1 MCAAEAKP
9 LFSII
14 KLTAAP
20 KRNRGQLAKGPNEEH
35 LFELSL
41 DVERIKSEPWNI

>member
-1 MCAAEAKP
+1 MQQEAKP
-9 LFSII
+9 LFCII

-20 KRNRGQLAKGPNEEH
+20 KRNCRQLAKGPNEEH

-41 DVERIKSEPWNI
+41 DEGRIKSEPQNI